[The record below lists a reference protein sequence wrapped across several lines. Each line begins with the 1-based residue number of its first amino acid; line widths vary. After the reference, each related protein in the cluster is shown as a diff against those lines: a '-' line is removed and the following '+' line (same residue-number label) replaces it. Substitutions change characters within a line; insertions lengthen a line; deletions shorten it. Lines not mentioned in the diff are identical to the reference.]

1 MTYPYTRRDIRLKID
16 WKYQKYSQGNRSVA
30 IINYTKNH
38 LTLGEDYK
46 LNMYGEYLY
55 TTRALTKMK
64 AYFKRTPSENRL
76 RTIKKNEKNTRR

>member
-1 MTYPYTRRDIRLKID
+1 M
-16 WKYQKYSQGNRSVA
+16 A
-30 IINYTKNH
+30 ILIYTKNH
-38 LTLGEDYK
+38 LTLGEDFK

-55 TTRALTKMK
+55 TARALAKMK